1 MKALCI
7 CQYGHSRSVA
17 LARVLR
23 GAFNSAISHVSN
35 LYDTVAIGWE
45 TAPSAVVLLSQ
56 WADVIFVLETSYIS
70 YVPMPC
76 RGKVVVFDV
85 GRDRWSNPYNQ
96 ELSTLL
102 LGMVVRWETE
112 GRPLNNVYT

>member
-23 GAFNSAISHVSN
+23 GAFSSDASHVSHS
-35 LYDTVAIGWE
+35 YDTVAVGWE
-45 TAPSAVVLLSQ
+45 TASSALEPLSK
-56 WADVIFVLETSYIS
+56 WADVIFILERSYLS
-70 YVPMPC
+70 YVPESY

-102 LGMVVRWETE
+102 LQMVVRWETE
-112 GRPLNNVYT
+112 GRPLNKVYT